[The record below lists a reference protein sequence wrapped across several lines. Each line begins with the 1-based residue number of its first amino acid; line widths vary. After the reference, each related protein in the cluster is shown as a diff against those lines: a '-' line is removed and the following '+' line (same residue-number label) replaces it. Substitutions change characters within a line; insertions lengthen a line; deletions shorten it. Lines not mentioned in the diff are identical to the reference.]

1 MQADG
6 SILIDTSINE
16 DGFEAGTKDLE
27 LAARRMAKSLD
38 GLSEKAKIAL
48 QKQTDSFAKLNNQY
62 AQQAKK
68 VEELQNK
75 LDELKEQKIETDA
88 FKSLSKDIASTEKR
102 LDSLYLNIRKM
113 EKAGVSPN
121 ASGYKNAAA
130 QIEIY
135 EQKLRELRTEMNQ
148 LTTSGGAYAPVD
160 TTATEERLIAEKEKL
175 KNINDR
181 LNTSYMSLK
190 QKISEYGGSLKI
202 LSTYSGKAAGTT
214 GFLQSSLNGL
224 RIILDSMKALPATLS
239 AGLKALPSKAVSAG
253 IIGIRKAFLGL
264 STVLKRVIKEAQKAA
279 LTLAQLAGKGILGG
293 LKKISSGIFGLT
305 NGTQKARGGLKG
317 MLASSLLLGT
327 AFMAFYAVIN
337 SVKEGMNS
345 LAQYSDGTNATLS
358 SLKSSLTQLRNS
370 FATAFAPILTA
381 VAPALNSLIGLL
393 NSAATAMARLMAMLT
408 GKNSFVKAKEV
419 QQDYAESLKDT
430 AGAAEEAEG
439 ALASFDKLNVAQDK
453 SGSSSGGGGGELAP
467 DEMFETVQI
476 EPFDF
481 DSWGQAF
488 DSFLVYLL
496 DTGVPALKNTLSG
509 LATWINEFSGNL
521 YEMFTFPGVREKVQQ
536 LGQEVGEAFNDFTE
550 QINWEQLG
558 KSLGAGFDLAV
569 QFLVNFV
576 ETYDWMQLG
585 SSLAEAVNNAISEVD
600 WYSFGELLWV
610 KFKIALETLA
620 GFLTNLDMP
629 ELAKSASNVVEG
641 FIDSITE
648 TLNNIDWQGIGNQIA
663 TFIANIDY
671 SGISNSLF
679 TGLGTALASLAEF
692 LWGLIEQAWDSVI
705 SWWQENAY
713 EDGKF
718 TIEGLLNGI
727 LDVLSNI
734 GGWIKDHIFTPFIE
748 GFKNAFG
755 IHSPSTV
762 MADLATDLM
771 DGLLNKITELMPNVV
786 GKFSELKE
794 SISTKWEEIK
804 QNTSSKWEEIQGNLS
819 AAWSKSKE
827 TAGVSFDAIKEK
839 IGSAWQD
846 IKKNTSEWWGENG
859 ITGVITGCI
868 KGILSKIESLINGTI
883 DFINGFINKLNTL
896 SIELPGEEKLGF
908 DIPTL
913 EHVSVSLP
921 RLATGTVIPPRA
933 GEFAAIL
940 GDNKRET
947 EVVSPLST
955 MKQAF
960 KEALRE
966 YGGLGAGGDITGYI
980 YLDGAELGQSTVKFV
995 RQEKKRTGRNP
1006 ILV

>member
-1 MQADG
+1 MPTDG
-6 SILIDTSINE
+6 TIVIDTHI
-16 DGFEAGTKDLE
+16 DTAGVSEGTSE
-27 LAARRMAKSLD
+27 LKQAFKRLTSS
-38 GLSEKAKIAL
+38 LSEAKKTGQSAT
-48 QKQTDSFAKLNNQY
+48 KQTVKSFAELN
-62 AQQAKK
+62 QQAKK
-68 VEELQNK
+68 FESQGIPT
-75 LDELKEQKIETDA
+75 QKYREIQ
-88 FKSLSKDIASTEKR
+88 
-102 LDSLYLNIRKM
+102 
-113 EKAGVSPN
+113 
-121 ASGYKNAAA
+121 A
-130 QIEIY
+130 QIEAA
-135 EQKLRELRTEMNQ
+135 Q
-148 LTTSGGAYAPVD
+148 
-160 TTATEERLIAEKEKL
+160 ERLEGL
-175 KNINDR
+175 K
-181 LNTSYMSLK
+181 
-190 QKISEYGGSLKI
+190 KIQDNFLAAGGSGDNTYFKGVQKDIIKVTAELERAQGELQQLIADGQAFTFGGQVGTAPGIQAEAGTQETSHRLIGAFQNLNAAVNAYRQSLAGAVGYTGIFESTLGGLATVIHSPIAGLQSLSAVLKSI
-202 LSTYSGKAAGTT
+202 PSAAAKAAIAGVRK
-214 GFLQSSLNGL
+214 GL
-224 RIILDSMKALPATLS
+224 ANLS
-239 AGLKALPSKAVSAG
+239 AILKKV
-253 IIGIRKAFLGL
+253 
-264 STVLKRVIKEAQKAA
+264 VKEAQKAA
-279 LTLAQLAGKGILGG
+279 LSLLQLAGKGILGG

-305 NGTQKARGGLKG
+305 KGTKKARGGLKG

-345 LAQYSDGTNATLS
+345 LAQYSGETNATLS

-488 DSFLVYLL
+488 DSFLAYLL

-585 SSLAEAVNNAISEVD
+585 SSLAEAVNGAISEVD

-629 ELAKSASNVVEG
+629 ELAKSASNVVVG

-648 TLNNIDWQGIGNQIA
+648 TLNNIDWRGIGNRIA

-819 AAWSKSKE
+819 AAWSKLKE

-896 SIELPGEEKLGF
+896 SIELPGGEKLGF

-955 MKQAF
+955 IEK
-960 KEALRE
+960 ALDNVMAK
-966 YGGLGAGGDITGYI
+966 YAGINGGDFTGAV
-980 YLDGAELGQSTVKFV
+980 YLDGDELGRSIVKFT

-1006 ILV
+1006 ILT